1 MGTVI
6 KYIIYVLI
14 IIALYIVGKGLYT
27 GSITNSTTIGDV
39 AVQIDNGTREIARD
53 TANAVNEAVDDVK
66 QTRQHQ

>member
-27 GSITNSTTIGDV
+27 GSITGSTTVGDV

-53 TANAVNEAVDDVK
+53 TANAVNEAVDDVR

>member
-27 GSITNSTTIGDV
+27 GSITGSTTVGDV
-39 AVQIDNGTREIARD
+39 VTQIDSGTREIAKD
-53 TANAVNEAVDDVK
+53 TANAVNEAVDDVR

>member
-27 GSITNSTTIGDV
+27 GSITNSTTVGDV
-39 AVQIDNGTREIARD
+39 AVQIDNGTRKIAKD
-53 TANAVNEAVDDVK
+53 TAKAVNEAVDDVK